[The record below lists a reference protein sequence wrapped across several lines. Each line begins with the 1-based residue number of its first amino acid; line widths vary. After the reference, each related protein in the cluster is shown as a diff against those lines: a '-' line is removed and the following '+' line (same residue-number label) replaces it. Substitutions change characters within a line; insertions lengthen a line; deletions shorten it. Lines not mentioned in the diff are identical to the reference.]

1 MGLLRLVQAI
11 QNGNV
16 EEAKNQLLQGNN
28 LNLNE
33 TAVVSTTN
41 KEEFEMKCKYKCR
54 EYVHSNPV
62 ISRSLTCTTE
72 LGMYE
77 KTEMTRVTLH
87 SLGCMFYMLLKF
99 ALHVTLY
106 LGKKFEVCIA
116 HITFKFLKEFN
127 QPDVCRQVYNHF
139 PQTFR
144 FLTGGMFQRIIEQY
158 LFSLYPDYC
167 KLGWTCLSFSQ
178 KIFPSLQVT
187 PLYAACHFGLIEV
200 VKILIEKGA
209 NVNQINYGY
218 GEDWSPLHVA
228 VYMKHKDVIELL
240 IANHADLNYREKF
253 NRTPLDLAKQV
264 NASEEIIQLLNGSA
278 Q

>member
-33 TAVVSTTN
+33 TAGHI
-41 KEEFEMKCKYKCR
+41 FA
-54 EYVHSNPV
+54 
-62 ISRSLTCTTE
+62 TE

-158 LFSLYPDYC
+158 LFSLYPDWS
-167 KLGWTCLSFSQ
+167 KL
-178 KIFPSLQVT
+178 
-187 PLYAACHFGLIEV
+187 A
-200 VKILIEKGA
+200 
-209 NVNQINYGY
+209 
-218 GEDWSPLHVA
+218 
-228 VYMKHKDVIELL
+228 
-240 IANHADLNYREKF
+240 
-253 NRTPLDLAKQV
+253 
-264 NASEEIIQLLNGSA
+264 
-278 Q
+278 